1 MRYMIHSA
9 PERQWYVDEF
19 LVPSMLEQGIR
30 EKDIFIRCDT
40 ERKGNLV
47 SCMESF
53 LWCGQN
59 TDGGTWHLQDDIL
72 ISHSFAERTKQ
83 YDNGVVCGMVVKKW
97 GPDWLKTGEQKAADH
112 WYSFQCIRVP
122 DSLAGECA
130 VWFFSDASKRTQAKY
145 RNRVLRKKHDD
156 DFFRFFLEEK
166 HPEMTVLNLKP
177 NLVDHIDYLI
187 GGTLVNKDRIEKVN
201 RAAYWED
208 EDEKLVEKL
217 WKQMQAR
224 NQNGLSIL

>member
-1 MRYMIHSA
+1 M
-9 PERQWYVDEF
+9 
-19 LVPSMLEQGIR
+19 
-30 EKDIFIRCDT
+30 
-40 ERKGNLV
+40 
-47 SCMESF
+47 
-53 LWCGQN
+53 
-59 TDGGTWHLQDDIL
+59 
-72 ISHSFAERTKQ
+72 
-83 YDNGVVCGMVVKKW
+83 
-97 GPDWLKTGEQKAADH
+97 KTGEQKAADH

-201 RAAYWED
+201 RAAYWEN
-208 EDEKLVEKL
+208 EDEQLVEKL
-217 WKQMQAR
+217 WKQMQDR
-224 NQNGLSIL
+224 NQNGFSIL